1 MTVGTASPLTGKI
14 FSIAANRRFVDA
26 LAGQLLQEAEDD
38 PLKFADALIFL
49 PTRRAC
55 QALGEAFLRHNQG
68 KALILPRLRPIG
80 EVDDAVLSFLPES
93 GFAAEGRT
101 TADSA
106 FADDLPPAIGE
117 TEALLAL
124 TPLVQAKSPG
134 IGAARSLSLA
144 ESLLHWMNEVDT
156 EGLNFDRL
164 ERLAPDRFAG
174 HWEVTLRFLSI
185 LREAWPA
192 YLREEGLIGSARRN
206 RLSILAQIEAWREN
220 PPASMVIAAGSTGSV
235 PASAALMKQI
245 LQLPAGRIV
254 LPGLDRY
261 MPGVCFDQVR
271 EDPTHSQYGLARLLS
286 LLDIPRQ
293 EVREW
298 PRTVH
303 EPAGSSEERLIFLS
317 EALLPAESSSGSD
330 FMRSPR
336 AVAGIENMRL
346 IEATS
351 PRQEAAAIAFILRQ
365 CLETKG
371 KTAALVT
378 HDRALARRTR
388 LALARY
394 GIAIDDSAGQP
405 ASLIPAGVFM
415 RLAAVLVAED
425 FAPVPLLA
433 FLKHPFCR
441 LGMKRSQLLQQV
453 RAFEGSI
460 LRSDKFSFPQTMPKS
475 GQMSGLDRLR
485 ERLEQKESSENKGF
499 LNLLDRL
506 AECLSPLLGKETYR
520 TTGEWL
526 DAQIV
531 ASESCAA
538 EAPSMPED
546 DTTEDESS
554 PPSLWAGEDGRAL
567 ARELTAVLDQTQ
579 RFNGPQV
586 RIRQQEW
593 PDILTML
600 LRRIAIRPRYGGH
613 PRLRILS
620 PLEARLQSCDLIVL
634 GGLNEGSFPPDPGGD
649 PWMSRPMRADFGLP
663 PLERRIGLS
672 AHDFVEG
679 AAARETVL
687 TRTILERGAPT
698 VPARWLQKLTL
709 AAKRIGHP
717 LIADQSLID
726 LVESLESPPP
736 DIDQS
741 LSGPVSRPNP
751 VPPLSA
757 RPRSL
762 AVTRIEE
769 GMNNPYALYARR
781 ILGLKPLKPLDNAQ
795 MDAQRG
801 TLIHAIMESAL
812 KSPLPRDLS
821 VLHQKI
827 LDVGTDHFA
836 VFQHDQPALYQFW
849 WPRFVQALKVVMDDL
864 TARPLPEAI
873 YVEAEGETTFDL
885 PGGAFSVKAFADRID
900 VYSDGTLRILD
911 YKTGQPPSIKRI
923 KNFRSPQLMLEA
935 LISARG
941 GFERGG
947 FEAIEA
953 QAPIAVS
960 ILPMSGRPEERVSVP
975 TLEDKE
981 DKAEFSEALQ
991 AIEAWLIEWVNYYDR
1006 PEVGYLANPPQNTS
1020 YKEDFTH
1027 LIRHAEWGQ
1036 IAEDS
1041 FDMEGEET

>member
-1 MTVGTASPLTGKI
+1 MTSKI

-26 LAGQLLQEAEDD
+26 LAGQLLQEAEGD

-68 KALILPRLRPIG
+68 RALILPRLRPIG
-80 EVDDAVLSFLPES
+80 EIDDAVLSFLPES
-93 GFAAEGRT
+93 GTGERTGMDAAF
-101 TADSA
+101 S
-106 FADDLPPAIGE
+106 DDLPPAIGE
-117 TEALLAL
+117 TQALLAL

-134 IGAARSLSLA
+134 IGAARALSLA

-156 EGLNFDRL
+156 EGLSFERL
-164 ERLAPDRFAG
+164 DRLAPDRFAK
-174 HWEVTLRFLSI
+174 HWEITLQFLSI

-192 YLREEGLIGSARRN
+192 YLQEEGLIGSARRN
-206 RLSILAQIEAWREN
+206 RLSILAQIQAWRDQ
-220 PPASMVIAAGSTGSV
+220 PPTSMVIAAGSTGSV

-261 MPGVCFDQVR
+261 MPRACFDQAKD
-271 EDPTHSQYGLARLLS
+271 DPTHPQYGLARLLS
-286 LLDIPRQ
+286 VLDIPRQ
-293 EVREW
+293 EVKEW

-317 EALLPAESSSGSD
+317 EALLPAESLSGSGSSD
-330 FMRSPR
+330 LRRNPR

-365 CLETKG
+365 CLEKKG

-394 GIAIDDSAGQP
+394 GITIDDSAGQP

-453 RAFEGSI
+453 RAFEDSV
-460 LRSDKFSFPQTMPKS
+460 LRSDKFSLLPVLSQS
-475 GQMSGLDRLR
+475 GQVSGLDRLR
-485 ERLEQKESSENKGF
+485 ESLKQSELSEKQTF
-499 LNLLDRL
+499 LNLLERL
-506 AECLSPLLGKETYR
+506 ADSLSPLLEAAAHR
-520 TTGEWL
+520 TTGQWL
-526 DAQIV
+526 DAQI
-531 ASESCAA
+531 AACEQAATEGPENIEPDDLAEESAL
-538 EAPSMPED
+538 
-546 DTTEDESS
+546 
-554 PPSLWAGEDGRAL
+554 PSLWAGEDGHAL
-567 ARELTAVLDQTQ
+567 ARELTAVLDQAQ
-579 RFNGPQV
+579 RFSGPQAN
-586 RIRQQEW
+586 IRRQEW

-717 LIADQSLID
+717 LIPDQSLID
-726 LVESLESPPP
+726 LVNALDAPPP
-736 DIDQS
+736 ETAQS
-741 LSGPVSRPNP
+741 LAQSLAQNLAGPSSRPCP
-751 VPPLSA
+751 VPPLSV
-757 RPRSL
+757 RPRRLS
-762 AVTRIEE
+762 VTAIQE

-781 ILGLKPLKPLDNAQ
+781 ILRLSPLGPLDTAQ
-795 MDAQRG
+795 TAAQRG
-801 TLIHAIMESAL
+801 TLIHAIMESAM
-812 KSPLPRDLS
+812 KSDLPADLS
-821 VLHQKI
+821 TLRQKI
-827 LDVGTDHFA
+827 LDVGIDHFA
-836 VFQHDQPALYQFW
+836 ACKRDQPALYQFW
-849 WPRFVQALKVVMDDL
+849 WPRFVQALKTVMEDF
-864 TARPLPEAI
+864 TARPLPETI
-873 YVEAEGETTFDL
+873 HVEVQGETAFNL
-885 PGGAFSVKAFADRID
+885 PGGKFTLRAIADRID

-911 YKTGQPPSIKRI
+911 YKTGQPPSIKQI
-923 KNFRSPQLMLEA
+923 KTLRAPQLMLEA
-935 LISARG
+935 LIATRG
-941 GFERGG
+941 GFEMVDSQ
-947 FEAIEA
+947 E
-953 QAPIAVS
+953 PVAVS
-960 ILPMSGRPEERVSVP
+960 ILPMSGRPEERVSIP

-981 DKAEFSEALQ
+981 DKAEFSTVLKD
-991 AIEAWLIEWVNYYDR
+991 IEARLIEWVGYYDR
-1006 PEVGYLANPPQNTS
+1006 PETGYLANPPQSTS

-1036 IAEDS
+1036 ISEDS
-1041 FDMEGEET
+1041 FDREGEET